1 MFQVNFYQKRKHLY
15 NRPLPSITLTFCS
28 YTRLVLSHVR
38 KGPALPCL
46 LNLYTVLL
54 FRKKVQNT
62 SYSFMSYIALFSISP
77 ITLPFDIEFD
87 CFRREKKGG
96 QPSDT
101 VLREV
106 HHGPA
111 TLDDD
116 VWWKYL
122 ITSTLACWISSEDNN
137 VSTTIFTSLKGL
149 YVNFKISIWSTTLA
163 PLVLIT
169 WA

>member
-1 MFQVNFYQKRKHLY
+1 
-15 NRPLPSITLTFCS
+15 
-28 YTRLVLSHVR
+28 
-38 KGPALPCL
+38 
-46 LNLYTVLL
+46 
-54 FRKKVQNT
+54 
-62 SYSFMSYIALFSISP
+62 MSYIALFSISP

-116 VWWKYL
+116 V
-122 ITSTLACWISSEDNN
+122 
-137 VSTTIFTSLKGL
+137 
-149 YVNFKISIWSTTLA
+149 
-163 PLVLIT
+163 
-169 WA
+169 

>member
-1 MFQVNFYQKRKHLY
+1 MSSELIYCFAAGWNVFSYNIVHPFFVGKLDNFE
-15 NRPLPSITLTFCS
+15 
-28 YTRLVLSHVR
+28 
-38 KGPALPCL
+38 
-46 LNLYTVLL
+46 
-54 FRKKVQNT
+54 KVQNI

-116 VWWKYL
+116 V
-122 ITSTLACWISSEDNN
+122 
-137 VSTTIFTSLKGL
+137 
-149 YVNFKISIWSTTLA
+149 
-163 PLVLIT
+163 
-169 WA
+169 